1 MLRRCPPRNWD
12 GDSSSTLIKISL
24 EGRNIRKI
32 ALILIIVIV
41 GFSFASLFFIQN
53 ISRQDI
59 ETRIFEQQRGRQ
71 MEYTKIVST
80 HMSSD
85 LEGVIA
91 MMNGLGNSVYVQQRD
106 YSSPGLK
113 VLMQEEF
120 NKYNNIINRLFVLD
134 NNDIMTIGLGQG
146 MEPPIGSDLSFRDW
160 VKETRENNSAVFSD
174 GFERQGL
181 YGIFISYPVL
191 DRTSGEYIAT
201 IGASVLTDPFF
212 SHYKNIENLEE
223 GFLVS
228 YNKNGDLLYNG
239 LNKSLVGLNFFGA
252 EVQDAINHNEVA
264 NNLTRTL
271 LSFAQPSY
279 AVYDYGAGERI
290 NTQQPVLVNGE
301 PQYFLQVV
309 TPTTQIYSQIQDA
322 LYFEEVKIYLLLAGT
337 IAAIVV
343 LVFILVEWNHIL
355 QREIKK
361 RTKEI
366 QEFEF
371 KTRELENSYDAMKK
385 YVEEVMKE
393 VRGER
398 TG

>member
-1 MLRRCPPRNWD
+1 MRLRRCQPRNWD
-12 GDSSSTLIKISL
+12 GDNSSTLIKISL
-24 EGRNIRKI
+24 EGMNIRKI
-32 ALILIIVIV
+32 ALILIMVIV

-85 LEGVIA
+85 LETVIA
-91 MMNGLGNSVYVQQRD
+91 MMNGLGNSVYVQQRE
-106 YSSPGLK
+106 YSPPELK

-120 NKYNNIINRLFVLD
+120 NKYSNIINRLFILD
-134 NNDIMTIGLGQG
+134 NNNIMSIDLAQG
-146 MEPPIGSDLSFRDW
+146 MEPLIGSDLSFRDW
-160 VKETRENNSAVFSD
+160 VKETRESNSTVFSD

-181 YGIFISYPVL
+181 YRIFISYPVF
-191 DRTSGEYIAT
+191 DRKSGEYIAT
-201 IGASVLTDPFF
+201 IGASVLADPFF
-212 SHYKNIENLEE
+212 SYYKNIENLEE

-239 LNKSLVGLNFFGA
+239 LNKSLVGLNFFAA
-252 EVQDAINHNEVA
+252 EVQNAINHNEVV

-271 LSFAQPSY
+271 LSFAEPSY

-301 PQYFLQVV
+301 PQYFLQVI

-337 IAAIVV
+337 LAAIVV

-355 QREIKK
+355 QREIKR

-366 QEFEF
+366 QEFEL
-371 KTRELENSYDAMKK
+371 KTRELENSYDAMKN
-385 YVEEVMKE
+385 YVEEV
-393 VRGER
+393 
-398 TG
+398 